1 MAEQQGEHD
10 SLLYHIYGMSIRKF
24 VEQKLYEEAKGCKR
38 FNESKLL
45 EEKLIEIKNY
55 LSLAS
60 EQFEKV
66 RSTNNKIAGY
76 VSDIEMCIA
85 VVDFG
90 KELYNKSTE
99 AFVAQ
104 YKESWMM
111 TYYDR
116 ALTLLEGFRTIQVEE
131 DTEFYKV
138 RLQTRCVDSL
148 QDMIY
153 GIEATIDMWKS
164 YLDKAEEMQKP
175 VVRRFI
181 ARAKEKECLQNNNIN
196 KEEIK

>member
-1 MAEQQGEHD
+1 
-10 SLLYHIYGMSIRKF
+10 
-24 VEQKLYEEAKGCKR
+24 
-38 FNESKLL
+38 
-45 EEKLIEIKNY
+45 
-55 LSLAS
+55 
-60 EQFEKV
+60 
-66 RSTNNKIAGY
+66 
-76 VSDIEMCIA
+76 MCIA

-90 KELYNKSTE
+90 KELYTKSTE

-153 GIEATIDMWKS
+153 GIEATVDMWKS

-181 ARAKEKECLQNNNIN
+181 ARARERVFAE
-196 KEEIK
+196 